1 MPSFASVAA
10 VARQAPKPAPR
21 QPSTSPPSRRSSPRT
36 APPSFNAPP
45 VLRLNEGKPLD
56 WQIRRRMEKSFA
68 TDLGAVRVH
77 RNTGAA
83 ATADRMGA
91 KAFAYGPNIV
101 LGSRGRANDLG
112 LMAHETAHT
121 IQQRGHRRLQRF
133 SRHSGDA
140 HESEARGASAAVV
153 TGSRFAV
160 TGRTNGSRVQGD
172 WLPDLPNPLDWI
184 AGKANLIPGFRMF
197 TIILGVNPI
206 NMSAVDA
213 GPANI
218 LRALIEIMPG
228 GGLITEALDNSGVF
242 EKVAAWG
249 VEQVKALGLV
259 GSAIKEAVTAFI
271 AETDLTDLITDPS
284 GVWAR
289 GERIFTEPIDRIKS
303 FAEGLVDGIIAFVK
317 EAILKPLA
325 VLASKTKGW
334 DLLCAVLGANPITG
348 ESVTPSAE
356 VLIGGFMKL
365 IGEEE
370 VWARIQKTGAIG
382 RCWEWFQ
389 STMNALVGFVSQI
402 PDLAIA
408 AFKALELWDI
418 VLVPRALIKVG
429 AVFANFLGD
438 FFSWAGSAMWDLLEI
453 VFDVVSPGAWEY
465 IQKTGAALQS
475 ILKNPLPFMGNL
487 VKAAK
492 LGFQNFASH
501 FLTHLKNGLLDWLT
515 GSLPGVYIPK
525 AISLPEVGKFA
536 LSVLGITWAKI
547 RGKIVKAL
555 GPNGEKIMAGLEF
568 AFDVILALK
577 DGGPAAAWKVI
588 QDKLTALK
596 DQVIGGITSMVT
608 EMIVTK
614 AVPKL
619 VAMFIPGAGFISAL
633 VSIYDTIMVFVDKIS
648 KIVQV
653 VTGFLNSIVAI
664 ANGVIDAAAAK
675 VESVLAGLLSLAISF
690 LAGFAGLGKVA
701 DKVRDVI
708 KRVQEGVDKAI
719 DAAIAWIIAKAK
731 ALFAKL
737 FGKDKKGKPDERTDA
752 EKMRDLKL
760 AVDAGTG
767 FAKEHG
773 DDIDAIRAKLGPLKD
788 KYRLTKFDVVDD
800 GGIKHHLFAEIN
812 PPYTGPIF
820 DAANLE
826 ELLSQIPAGAKT
838 DVRNAVKDAVD
849 KKKAIDAVFAKAKA
863 AGAVKPTKT
872 MSVMDGVTISGWG
885 TYDQALDKLTK
896 GRMVQQTAEVHDFI
910 TTYAA
915 GLAKYGYSTKA
926 FIFDPSYAPGAY
938 YKSHAEK
945 QAFIGALDR
954 LEKDLDTAK
963 KKAVASI
970 GVTRPICPDDCFPF
984 FKAVSQMQ
992 GRTIVLADPVAI
1004 WVFGAGGELIRRT
1017 LPPGNP

>member
-1 MPSFASVAA
+1 
-10 VARQAPKPAPR
+10 
-21 QPSTSPPSRRSSPRT
+21 
-36 APPSFNAPP
+36 

-68 TDLGAVRVH
+68 ADLGAVRVH
-77 RNTGAA
+77 RNAGAA
-83 ATADRMGA
+83 ATADRLGA

-112 LMAHETAHT
+112 LIAHETAHT
-121 IQQRGHRRLQRF
+121 IQQRGRRRLQRF

-140 HESEARGASAAVV
+140 HESEARRASAAVV
-153 TGSRFAV
+153 SGQRFAV
-160 TGRTNGSRVQGD
+160 TGRTNGSRVQGDLGD

-206 NMSAVDA
+206 NMSAVDSS
-213 GPANI
+213 PANI
-218 LRALIEIMPG
+218 LRALVEIMPG
-228 GGLITEALDNSGVF
+228 GGLVTEALDNSGVF

-271 AETDLTDLITDPS
+271 AETDLTDLITDPG

-289 GERIFTEPIDRIKS
+289 GERIFTEPIERIKS

-317 EAILKPLA
+317 EAILKPIA

-334 DLLCAVLGANPITG
+334 DLLCAVLGTNPITG

-382 RCWEWFQ
+382 RCWDWFQ
-389 STMNALVGFVSQI
+389 STMKALVGFVKQI

-408 AFKALELWDI
+408 AFKSLELWDI

-438 FFSWAGSAMWDLLEI
+438 FFSWAGTAMWNLLEI

-465 IQKTGAALQS
+465 IQKTGAALKS

-492 LGFQNFASH
+492 LGFQRFSGN

-515 GSLPGVYIPK
+515 GSLPGVYIPQ

-547 RGKIVKAL
+547 RAKLVKAL
-555 GPNGEKIMAGLEF
+555 GPSGEKIMAGLEF

-588 QDKLTALK
+588 QDKLTGLK
-596 DQVIGGITSMVT
+596 DQVIGGITSMVV
-608 EMIVTK
+608 EMVVTK

-619 VAMFIPGAGFISAL
+619 VALFVPGAGFISAI
-633 VSIYDTIMVFVDKIS
+633 VSIYETIMVFVDKIS

-653 VTGFLNSIVAI
+653 VTGFINSIVAI

-690 LAGFAGLGKVA
+690 LAGFAGLGRVA

-708 KRVQEGVDKAI
+708 KRVQTAVDKAI

-731 ALFAKL
+731 ALFARL
-737 FGKDKKGKPDERTDA
+737 FGKKDKKPEDPSSAAVIAAVQG
-752 EKMRDLKL
+752 DLKQ
-760 AVDAGTG
+760 
-767 FAKEHG
+767 
-773 DDIDAIRAKLGPLKD
+773 RS
-788 KYRLTKFDVVDD
+788 TKFDS
-800 GGIKHHLFAEIN
+800 GGSFRSIIDSVAQSHPGL
-812 PPYTGPIF
+812 
-820 DAANLE
+820 
-826 ELLSQIPAGAKT
+826 KT
-838 DVRNAVKDAVD
+838 IRVRKQKEGDY
-849 KKKAIDAVFAKAKA
+849 AIEASASPFTFV
-863 AGAVKPTKT
+863 
-872 MSVMDGVTISGWG
+872 GV
-885 TYDQALDKLTK
+885 
-896 GRMVQQTAEVHDFI
+896 VHDFVK
-910 TTYAA
+910 TD
-915 GLAKYGYSTKA
+915 YGQVVASVA
-926 FIFDPSYAPGAY
+926 FDNAIIGPVVKN
-938 YKSHAEK
+938 KSRKEHAEDK
-945 QAFIGALDR
+945 IIAQVETRLAYLQSSGKPFPTRVEVFVSQSPCKTKCTPNLIGLKGRYPMIPIWVIYFKIEFQGTSGKHTEDSFEALDL
-954 LEKDLDTAK
+954 LEKSGFHVFRWSEALEME
-963 KKAVASI
+963 
-970 GVTRPICPDDCFPF
+970 R
-984 FKAVSQMQ
+984 Q
-992 GRTIVLADPVAI
+992 GKPV
-1004 WVFGAGGELIRRT
+1004 
-1017 LPPGNP
+1017 P

>member
-1 MPSFASVAA
+1 
-10 VARQAPKPAPR
+10 
-21 QPSTSPPSRRSSPRT
+21 
-36 APPSFNAPP
+36 
-45 VLRLNEGKPLD
+45 
-56 WQIRRRMEKSFA
+56 MEKSFA
-68 TDLGAVRVH
+68 TNLGAVRVH
-77 RNTGAA
+77 RNAGAA
-83 ATADRMGA
+83 ATADRLGT

-101 LGSRGRANDLG
+101 LGSRGRATDLG

-121 IQQRGHRRLQRF
+121 IQQGGNRRLQRF
-133 SRHSGDA
+133 SRRSGDA
-140 HESEARGASAAVV
+140 HESEARRASAAVV
-153 TGSRFAV
+153 SGQRFSV

-206 NMSAVDA
+206 NMSAVDSS
-213 GPANI
+213 PANI

-259 GSAIKEAVTAFI
+259 GSSIKEAVTAFI
-271 AETDLTDLITDPS
+271 AETKLTDLITDPG

-289 GERIFTEPIDRIKS
+289 GERIFTEPIERIKS
-303 FAEGLVDGIIAFVK
+303 FVGGLVDGIIQFVK
-317 EAILKPLA
+317 DAILKPLA

-334 DLLCAVLGANPITG
+334 DLLCAVLGTNPITG

-370 VWARIQKTGAIG
+370 IWARIQKTGAIG
-382 RCWEWFQ
+382 RCWAWFQ
-389 STMNALVGFVSQI
+389 STMKALVGFVNQI

-438 FFSWAGSAMWDLLEI
+438 FFSWAGTAMWKLLEI

-465 IQKTGAALQS
+465 IQKTGAALKS

-487 VKAAK
+487 VKAGK
-492 LGFQNFASH
+492 LGFQRFSGN

-547 RGKIVKAL
+547 RAKLVKAL
-555 GPNGEKIMAGLEF
+555 GPSGEKIMAGLEF

-596 DQVIGGITSMVT
+596 DQVIGGITSMVV
-608 EMIVTK
+608 EMVVTK

-619 VAMFIPGAGFISAL
+619 VAMFIPGAGFISAI

-648 KIVQV
+648 KIIQV

-690 LAGFAGLGKVA
+690 LAGFAGLGRVA

-708 KRVQEGVDKAI
+708 KKVQTAVDKAI
-719 DAAIAWIIAKAK
+719 DAAIAWIISKAK
-731 ALFAKL
+731 ALFGKL
-737 FGKDKKGKPDERTDA
+737 FGKDKKDDRTPEQKQADLNKAMSEAEALQKKPKITEDEI
-752 EKMRDLKL
+752 KK
-760 AVDAGTG
+760 G
-767 FAKEHG
+767 
-773 DDIDAIRAKLGPLKD
+773 LGPIKS
-788 KYRLTKFDVVDD
+788 KYKMTSLDLIVDD
-800 GGIKHHLFAEIN
+800 KSESKEKVHIAGVIN
-812 PPYTGPIF
+812 PPGVTTPSEIALGPDVGATVGQQVIVKVGNDWKLGTVDKIEATAVWSKFDGGKIGFPPAKFKESFTGSFSVVRPF
-820 DAANLE
+820 DPDAKGNGKYKHLPD
-826 ELLSQIPAGAKT
+826 PAGVGPFKSFTAT
-838 DVRNAVKDAVD
+838 Q
-849 KKKAIDAVFAKAKA
+849 KA
-863 AGAVKPTKT
+863 AIIADNRGKNSGSLVSDASGSIVVLTTKRGRG
-872 MSVMDGVTISGWG
+872 SKVNPDEVNIDHIFPRSKGGWNSCANA
-885 TYDQALDKLTK
+885 QVLSFSENLKKLD
-896 GRMVQQTAEVHDFI
+896 AI
-910 TTYAA
+910 
-915 GLAKYGYSTKA
+915 
-926 FIFDPSYAPGAY
+926 P
-938 YKSHAEK
+938 
-945 QAFIGALDR
+945 
-954 LEKDLDTAK
+954 DT
-963 KKAVASI
+963 
-970 GVTRPICPDDCFPF
+970 F
-984 FKAVSQMQ
+984 
-992 GRTIVLADPVAI
+992 
-1004 WVFGAGGELIRRT
+1004 
-1017 LPPGNP
+1017 

>member
-1 MPSFASVAA
+1 
-10 VARQAPKPAPR
+10 
-21 QPSTSPPSRRSSPRT
+21 
-36 APPSFNAPP
+36 
-45 VLRLNEGKPLD
+45 LRLNEGKPLD

-68 TDLGAVRVH
+68 TNLGAVRVH
-77 RNTGAA
+77 RNAGAA

-112 LMAHETAHT
+112 LIAHETAHT
-121 IQQRGHRRLQRF
+121 IQQRGNRRLQRF

-153 TGSRFAV
+153 SGQRYAV
-160 TGRTNGSRVQGD
+160 TGRTNGSRVQGDLGD

-213 GPANI
+213 SPANI

-228 GGLITEALDNSGVF
+228 GGLVTEALDNSGVF

-271 AETDLTDLITDPS
+271 AETDLTDLITDPG

-289 GERIFTEPIDRIKS
+289 GERIFTEPIERIKS

-334 DLLCAVLGANPITG
+334 DLLCAVLGTNPITG

-382 RCWEWFQ
+382 RCWDWFQ

-408 AFKALELWDI
+408 AFKSLELWDI

-438 FFSWAGSAMWDLLEI
+438 FFSWAGTAMWNLLEI

-465 IQKTGAALQS
+465 IQKTGAALKS

-492 LGFQNFASH
+492 LGFQRFSGN

-547 RGKIVKAL
+547 RGKLVKAL
-555 GPNGEKIMAGLEF
+555 GPSGEKIMAGLEF

-588 QDKLTALK
+588 QDKLTGLK

-608 EMIVTK
+608 EMVVTK

-619 VAMFIPGAGFISAL
+619 VAMFIPGAGFISAI
-633 VSIYDTIMVFVDKIS
+633 VSIYETIMVFVDKIS
-648 KIVQV
+648 KIIQV
-653 VTGFLNSIVAI
+653 VTGFINSIVAI

-690 LAGFAGLGKVA
+690 LAGFAGLGRVA

-708 KRVQEGVDKAI
+708 KRVQTAVDKAI
-719 DAAIAWIIAKAK
+719 DAAIAFIISKAK
-731 ALFAKL
+731 KLFAKL
-737 FGKDKKGKPDERTDA
+737 FGGKDNETEQSKAVKQKVRTELAGKEIKDA
-752 EKMRDLKL
+752 EQANSLISSVYSTYSSQGLKGIRLVVNPSTPKVANIRVSASIAEVVANLPLTSVKEAGVLKDFAMNFDFLAGGTRLYVYYDVDNKTYSGSPINNDPGGAHAEAKFASGHLGSLRGQIAAHQQKGTLKTPPGQPVKVELNLNRITCPRCSAIVAGLASGSKDMVFLVKASSVSNEATFEVHAQWIADLIDKGVVVEPLGIWPEIKKKFIEVTKKMGKGEIAFKGQSDNFLSFVAVAQRIDENLGKEQGVKDL
-760 AVDAGTG
+760 
-767 FAKEHG
+767 
-773 DDIDAIRAKLGPLKD
+773 IDRAKQL
-788 KYRLTKFDVVDD
+788 
-800 GGIKHHLFAEIN
+800 
-812 PPYTGPIF
+812 
-820 DAANLE
+820 LE
-826 ELLSQIPAGAKT
+826 
-838 DVRNAVKDAVD
+838 D
-849 KKKAIDAVFAKAKA
+849 KKKGSKDNLNKVPPKGS
-863 AGAVKPTKT
+863 GA
-872 MSVMDGVTISGWG
+872 
-885 TYDQALDKLTK
+885 
-896 GRMVQQTAEVHDFI
+896 
-910 TTYAA
+910 
-915 GLAKYGYSTKA
+915 
-926 FIFDPSYAPGAY
+926 
-938 YKSHAEK
+938 
-945 QAFIGALDR
+945 
-954 LEKDLDTAK
+954 
-963 KKAVASI
+963 
-970 GVTRPICPDDCFPF
+970 
-984 FKAVSQMQ
+984 
-992 GRTIVLADPVAI
+992 
-1004 WVFGAGGELIRRT
+1004 
-1017 LPPGNP
+1017 